1 LRADESSKGGEGHRY
16 RVPPELAHLIL
27 QFDGSILVDRTWG
40 EVAGRRAAAAANL
53 LGRHMVHELL
63 TGNPSMEEPGTS
75 EQTTVACLGRDAPY
89 AERLLF
95 EVPQGGTEDLAGSTL
110 AGAVLQQLAGRRKDA
125 VTGGEEATDR
135 RTPGCRTA
143 CRLGSQPRRGIP
155 TSPAWLRFRCPRL
168 VSASSLKGADLG

>member
-1 LRADESSKGGEGHRY
+1 
-16 RVPPELAHLIL
+16 L

-40 EVAGRRAAAAANL
+40 EVAGRCAAAAANL

-135 RTPGCRTA
+135 RTRAAARRAGWGRNLA
-143 CRLGSQPRRGIP
+143 EGFQPRQRG
-155 TSPAWLRFRCPRL
+155 CG
-168 VSASSLKGADLG
+168 SAVRGSSRRHL